1 MRIEEIALRQE
12 ASQMLCEVG
21 LNKEK
26 LKELVLKDKEENQ
39 LNIIVWVG
47 TAICI
52 FIFIDIFFG
61 TNENNVFY
69 YYIKNNKTNI
79 IFIKSRYFDSKTLDL
94 LMNVFTP
101 LNDIYDR
108 FKSADKTLK
117 RELKNLYIKYDIQ
130 LSGLKD
136 SLINIQKMLKHSDE
150 IEKQEIYI
158 KIKKD
163 IKKDI
168 KPLIRQ
174 IETDS
179 KIIISNHEKYLNDK
193 DNAIRQLTKKELE
206 NKVLF
211 NINKIELDELK
222 KKY

>member
-1 MRIEEIALRQE
+1 M
-12 ASQMLCEVG
+12 
-21 LNKEK
+21 
-26 LKELVLKDKEENQ
+26 
-39 LNIIVWVG
+39 NIIVVWVG
-47 TAICI
+47 AAACFFICV
-52 FIFIDIFFG
+52 DIFFA
-61 TNENNVFY
+61 TDENAYIFY
-69 YYIKNNKTNI
+69 YYIKNNKKNTI
-79 IFIKSRYFDSKTLDL
+79 SIKSRYFDSKTLDL
-94 LMNVFTP
+94 LMDIFTP
-101 LNDIYDR
+101 LDDIYDR

-117 RELKNLYIKYDIQ
+117 RELKNLYIKYEAQ

-168 KPLIRQ
+168 KPLILK

-211 NINKIELDELK
+211 NINKIEIDDLKEKYSK
-222 KKY
+222 KKSKTY

>member
-1 MRIEEIALRQE
+1 M
-12 ASQMLCEVG
+12 
-21 LNKEK
+21 
-26 LKELVLKDKEENQ
+26 
-39 LNIIVWVG
+39 
-47 TAICI
+47 
-52 FIFIDIFFG
+52 DIFAP
-61 TNENNVFY
+61 
-69 YYIKNNKTNI
+69 
-79 IFIKSRYFDSKTLDL
+79 LD
-94 LMNVFTP
+94 
-101 LNDIYDR
+101 DIYDR

-117 RELKNLYIKYDIQ
+117 RELKNLYIKYDAQ

-168 KPLIRQ
+168 KPLILK

>member
-1 MRIEEIALRQE
+1 MSVLEIIIWTI
-12 ASQMLCEVG
+12 STTVC
-21 LNKEK
+21 
-26 LKELVLKDKEENQ
+26 VL
-39 LNIIVWVG
+39 IP
-47 TAICI
+47 
-52 FIFIDIFFG
+52 IDIFLFSE
-61 TNENNVFY
+61 TDENAYIFY
-69 YYIKNNKTNI
+69 YYIKNNKKNTI
-79 IFIKSRYFDSKTLDL
+79 SIKSRYFDSKTLNL
-94 LMNVFTP
+94 LMDIFAP
-101 LNDIYDR
+101 LDDIYDR

-117 RELKNLYIKYDIQ
+117 RELKNLYIKYDAQ

-168 KPLIRQ
+168 KPLILK

>member
-1 MRIEEIALRQE
+1 M
-12 ASQMLCEVG
+12 
-21 LNKEK
+21 
-26 LKELVLKDKEENQ
+26 
-39 LNIIVWVG
+39 NIIVWVG
-47 TAICI
+47 AAAC
-52 FIFIDIFFG
+52 FFVFVDIFFA
-61 TNENNVFY
+61 TDENAYILY
-69 YYIKNNKTNI
+69 YYIKNNKKNTI
-79 IFIKSRYFDSKTLDL
+79 SIKSRYFDSKTLDL
-94 LMNVFTP
+94 LMDIFTP
-101 LNDIYDR
+101 LDDIYDK

-117 RELKNLYIKYDIQ
+117 RELKNLYIKYEAQ

-168 KPLIRQ
+168 KPLILK

-211 NINKIELDELK
+211 NINKIEIDDLKEKYSK
-222 KKY
+222 KKSKTY

>member
-1 MRIEEIALRQE
+1 M
-12 ASQMLCEVG
+12 
-21 LNKEK
+21 
-26 LKELVLKDKEENQ
+26 
-39 LNIIVWVG
+39 NIIVWVG
-47 TAICI
+47 VAACI
-52 FIFIDIFFG
+52 FILIDTFLG
-61 TNENNVFY
+61 TDENNVFY

-79 IFIKSRYFDSKTLDL
+79 IFINAKYFDTKTLDL

-101 LNDIYDR
+101 LDDIYDR
-108 FKSADKTLK
+108 FKSADTTLK
-117 RELKNLYIKYDIQ
+117 RELKNLYIKYDTQ
-130 LSGLKD
+130 LNGIKD
-136 SLINIQKMLKHSDE
+136 SLAEIQKMLKHSNE

-158 KIKKD
+158 RIKKD

-168 KPLIRQ
+168 KPLILK

-211 NINKIELDELK
+211 NINKMEIDELK
-222 KKY
+222 EKYSKKKSKTY

>member
-1 MRIEEIALRQE
+1 M
-12 ASQMLCEVG
+12 
-21 LNKEK
+21 
-26 LKELVLKDKEENQ
+26 
-39 LNIIVWVG
+39 NIIFWVG

-52 FIFIDIFFG
+52 FILIDTFFG
-61 TNENNVFY
+61 TDENNVFY

-79 IFIKSRYFDSKTLDL
+79 IFIKARCFDTKTLDL
-94 LMNVFTP
+94 LMNIFAP

-117 RELKNLYIKYDIQ
+117 RELKNLYIKYDAQ

-168 KPLIRQ
+168 KPLILK

-179 KIIISNHEKYLNDK
+179 KMIMSNHEKYLNDK